1 LLKSVLLH
9 NPVKER
15 ALLRDPEE
23 NPEAFTAGL
32 LQFLVQ
38 RRVLPKP
45 PTVPGLELAAAMQTT
60 RLLGGDDY
68 DLFQTSDDVVDV
80 VIADVS
86 GKGAAASLLMPS
98 LAVVLRLRARQLSG
112 PRRSLE
118 YSYCA
123 PVRRRPNTLRPRL
136 RAKPAS
142 PTE

>member
-45 PTVPGLELAAAMQTT
+45 PTLPGLELAAAMQTA
-60 RLLGGDDY
+60 RLLGGDYY
-68 DLFQTSDDVVDV
+68 DRFIVSV
-80 VIADVS
+80 VID
-86 GKGAAASLLMPS
+86 
-98 LAVVLRLRARQLSG
+98 RRA
-112 PRRSLE
+112 
-118 YSYCA
+118 C
-123 PVRRRPNTLRPRL
+123 
-136 RAKPAS
+136 AKPDR
-142 PTE
+142 

>member
-45 PTVPGLELAAAMQTT
+45 PTVPGLELAAAMQTA
-60 RLLGGDDY
+60 RLLGGDYY
-68 DLFQTSDDVVDV
+68 DLFQISDDVVDV

-86 GKGAAASLLMPS
+86 GKGATASLLMPS
-98 LAVVLRLRARQLSG
+98 LGVVLRLRAWQLSG
-112 PRRSLE
+112 PRRSSKISTK
-118 YSYCA
+118 Y
-123 PVRRRPNTLRPRL
+123 
-136 RAKPAS
+136 
-142 PTE
+142 